1 MKRLFRNRRGIVGI
15 EAAIVLIAFII
26 IAAAAAALS
35 YVVINMGFYTTQKT
49 KETMQTGLEESL
61 SALQLDGSVI
71 GKTNGAGHI
80 EWVIIPVKLSA
91 GKGTL
96 DLNNG
101 SLIVSVY
108 LPTATLLD
116 IYVGVVRGEEYGTD
130 IDILIGNLSRTIGM
144 NTSDSA
150 VFVTVNDDGDSVLE
164 SPEKAFLI
172 IHLNET
178 ISETN
183 IRHSIA
189 DYETFK
195 IEVRG
200 AKGAALT
207 VVRTAPS
214 GMARDS
220 YIDLG

>member
-26 IAAAAAALS
+26 IAAALS

-80 EWVIIPVKLSA
+80 EWVIVPVKLSA

-130 IDILIGNLSRTIGM
+130 IDILIGNLSRTLGM

-150 VFVTVNDDGDSVLE
+150 VFVTVNDDGDSALE

-207 VVRTAPS
+207 VVRTAPG

>member
-26 IAAAAAALS
+26 IAAALS

-71 GKTNGAGHI
+71 GKTNGVGNI
-80 EWVIIPVKLSA
+80 EWVIVPVKLSA

-150 VFVTVNDDGDSVLE
+150 VFVTVNDDGDSALE
-164 SPEKAFLI
+164 PPEKAFLI

-207 VVRTAPS
+207 VVRTAPG

>member
-1 MKRLFRNRRGIVGI
+1 M
-15 EAAIVLIAFII
+15 
-26 IAAAAAALS
+26 
-35 YVVINMGFYTTQKT
+35 
-49 KETMQTGLEESL
+49 
-61 SALQLDGSVI
+61 
-71 GKTNGAGHI
+71 
-80 EWVIIPVKLSA
+80 
-91 GKGTL
+91 
-96 DLNNG
+96 
-101 SLIVSVY
+101 
-108 LPTATLLD
+108 
-116 IYVGVVRGEEYGTD
+116 RGEEYGTD
-130 IDILIGNLSRTIGM
+130 IDILIGNLSRTLGM

-150 VFVTVNDDGDSVLE
+150 VFVTVNDDGDSALE

-207 VVRTAPS
+207 VVRTAPG

>member
-26 IAAAAAALS
+26 IAAALS

-71 GKTNGAGHI
+71 GKTNGVGNI
-80 EWVIIPVKLSA
+80 EWIIIPVKLSA

-150 VFVTVNDDGDSVLE
+150 VFVTVNDDGDSALE
-164 SPEKAFLI
+164 PPEKAFLI

-207 VVRTAPS
+207 VVRTAPG

>member
-26 IAAAAAALS
+26 IAAALS

-80 EWVIIPVKLSA
+80 EWVIVPVKLSA

-116 IYVGVVRGEEYGTD
+116 IYIGVVRGEEYGTD
-130 IDILIGNLSRTIGM
+130 IDILIGNLSRTMGM

-150 VFVTVNDDGDSVLE
+150 VFVTVNDDGDSALE

-207 VVRTAPS
+207 VVRTAPG

>member
-26 IAAAAAALS
+26 IAAALS

-80 EWVIIPVKLSA
+80 EWVIVPVKLSA

-130 IDILIGNLSRTIGM
+130 IDILIGNLSRTMGM

-150 VFVTVNDDGDSVLE
+150 VFVTVNDDGDSALE

-207 VVRTAPS
+207 VVRTAPG

>member
-1 MKRLFRNRRGIVGI
+1 
-15 EAAIVLIAFII
+15 VLIAFII
-26 IAAAAAALS
+26 AAALS

-80 EWVIIPVKLSA
+80 EWVIVPVKLSA

-150 VFVTVNDDGDSVLE
+150 VFVTVNDDGDSALE
-164 SPEKAFLI
+164 PPEKAFLI

-207 VVRTAPS
+207 VVRTAPG